1 MTKIF
6 GFAFLTYFVKN
17 EPWIYS
23 KAMSSPKTYYCKEIL
38 NSKIKSIMNN
48 YIWELM
54 DLIFKTKLLDYKWI
68 FKRKMKADDIIDK

>member
-6 GFAFLTYFVKN
+6 GFAFLTYFVEN

-48 YIWELM
+48 YIW
-54 DLIFKTKLLDYKWI
+54 
-68 FKRKMKADDIIDK
+68 